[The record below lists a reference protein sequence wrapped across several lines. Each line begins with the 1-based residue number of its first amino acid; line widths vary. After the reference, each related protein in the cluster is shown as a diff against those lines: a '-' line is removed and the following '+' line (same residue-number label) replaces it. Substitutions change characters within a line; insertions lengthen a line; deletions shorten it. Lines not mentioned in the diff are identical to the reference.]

1 MLVLE
6 RSKQASGA
14 PATAP
19 QRAGADPVRVLEVAN
34 AAKSF
39 PGGKTVLNGVSFAV
53 ARGDSVA
60 LLGANGAGKSTLLRC
75 CLRLIE
81 PDSGVFR
88 ILGRDIGALR
98 GGELRALR
106 ARVGFVFQ
114 RHNLVPRLCA
124 LTNVLHGA
132 MARGAGA
139 AAWFQSLAPEKLR
152 REAMANLARVGLAD
166 CALSRADRLSGG
178 QSQRVA
184 IARAL
189 MQRAEMVFADEP
201 VASLD
206 PGAGEDVMTLFRRLN
221 RDDGLTFV
229 FTTHNIAHALAY
241 ATRVVALKDGRVAID
256 APARDLDPAALRA
269 FYEPQTDV
277 A

>member
-1 MLVLE
+1 
-6 RSKQASGA
+6 
-14 PATAP
+14 
-19 QRAGADPVRVLEVAN
+19 
-34 AAKSF
+34 
-39 PGGKTVLNGVSFAV
+39 
-53 ARGDSVA
+53 
-60 LLGANGAGKSTLLRC
+60 
-75 CLRLIE
+75 
-81 PDSGVFR
+81 
-88 ILGRDIGALR
+88 
-98 GGELRALR
+98 
-106 ARVGFVFQ
+106 
-114 RHNLVPRLCA
+114 
-124 LTNVLHGA
+124 
-132 MARGAGA
+132 
-139 AAWFQSLAPEKLR
+139 
-152 REAMANLARVGLAD
+152 
-166 CALSRADRLSGG
+166 
-178 QSQRVA
+178 VA

-269 FYEPQTDV
+269 FYGPQTDV